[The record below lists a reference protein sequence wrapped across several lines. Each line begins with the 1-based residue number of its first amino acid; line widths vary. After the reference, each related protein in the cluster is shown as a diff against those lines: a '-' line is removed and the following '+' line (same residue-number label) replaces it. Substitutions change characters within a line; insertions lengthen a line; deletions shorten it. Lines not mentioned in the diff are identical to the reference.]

1 VIIEDL
7 RVGPE
12 GEGKEV
18 LSAKYARA
26 NVSVVDLLRRKAVV
40 ENLELERPRLR
51 LETDENGDLVIL
63 NKHKQLD
70 RIGRSG
76 RQAGE
81 FHWLHA
87 LAVDSQGNIYSGEV
101 DTGQRV
107 QKFLRYGPSSCSGT
121 GGSEVG
127 LYSANR

>member
-1 VIIEDL
+1 VAPQTASGTAGTAALSTDPGQTCVYVGDL
-7 RVGPE
+7 ANGT
-12 GEGKEV
+12 
-18 LSAKYARA
+18 LYILNRA
-26 NVSVVDLLRRKAVV
+26 NLT
-40 ENLELERPRLR
+40 E
-51 LETDENGDLVIL
+51 
-63 NKHKQLD
+63 LD

-121 GGSEVG
+121 GSSEIG
-127 LYSANR
+127 LYGMNR